1 MKMIASQYI
10 AVSREGSSLE
20 ELSDFSKSDV
30 VPYLERQEGVASV
43 KGIGMVERSVQV
55 ELNADKIGLLND
67 RILEKTDAAL
77 AAARQQLDD
86 AEAKVKEGED
96 ALNEQ
101 EAQFGQTVSATLF
114 DQIRAGAAS
123 MTPEIQS
130 QLEQVSQKLDSF
142 LSMSAQVEQQADQ
155 TLTQTAASLEAAR
168 LAAEARMQEAQKL
181 YQDAQTAYNEA
192 KSVYDEADLAA
203 RTEAEAYLSQ
213 LNEGTT
219 QTAQDADAL
228 IREYLSGDERLAQ
241 LKAQYE
247 AAAEQLSSTAQTFT
261 DAQASLTA
269 LLVQTAGTSA
279 GVQAVT
285 DSESLRSQLTVLN
298 ADLLAVRDG
307 MNSSLT
313 GLMAG
318 AARINALIPQ
328 VTSVM
333 NQLAAQDLTGTLT
346 QEVGKVQGG
355 ISSLQEIL
363 DNLPSLLDQMETG
376 FAALTQGQL
385 DAAVGFSSAANQLTD
400 ASTQLK
406 AARATY
412 EAQKSA
418 ALKNANADALLS
430 PATLAK
436 LIYAQNFS
444 MPAGYIDDEQDN
456 SWLLKVGDE
465 YNSSEDIAG
474 SLLTKSDEIGT
485 VRLQDVADVTV
496 IDNAGTSYTR
506 LNGEDSVLMSVY
518 KSPSVGTNTV
528 SKNVKDALKTLGE
541 KYEGFHSVI
550 LMDQGSYIGLIV
562 QDILMSMITG
572 MILAILILA
581 IFLRD
586 IKPTL
591 LVGISIPLSVL
602 AALLL
607 LYFSRLSLNI
617 MTLSGLSLGV
627 GMLVDNSIVVI
638 ENIFRLRGKGMTAP
652 RAAVQGT
659 RQVAGSIIASTVTT
673 VCVFL
678 PLVFTKGT
686 VRELM
691 IPLGLSIGY
700 CLIASL
706 VAAMTVVPAA
716 ASTILRNSRAKKDRL
731 GEKIHQLYAD
741 ALTICLNHRFAVL
754 GAALALFALSVF
766 ILVRMG
772 IVMLPDM
779 TGNNIQVTIVT
790 PDTDTRDASYGKADQ
805 VMNAILKLDNVKDVG
820 MMDQSST
827 QSMMQ
832 TAAASEGTYG
842 SYVCYVTPS
851 DSHSGKAMR
860 QLAENIEKAAEGI
873 DAKVTASAAGMEDMS
888 ALMSS
893 GLSVNLYGS
902 DLTELQKAA
911 ADVSGIV
918 ESVKGFSDVKTG
930 VEKAEKTLHLKI
942 DKDKAMSYGL
952 TTAQIYAEIAT
963 RLSTSVTSTSITVNG
978 ETMDVKLVDKT
989 DQLLKENLMDMEFTA
1004 TDTASQAMASSGSS
1018 STGDA
1023 MASLGAGSSSSGMAS
1038 LAGSSSTG
1046 TAASGTAS
1054 SGDMSAGLQQSAS
1067 QSGTEEVHK
1076 LSEFAELEETEAP
1089 SSITRSDLNR
1099 YVTVTAVTDKGYNT
1113 ALLSRTLSKKLDS
1126 YAAPEGIRVE
1136 IGGETSQISNMITQ
1150 MVKLMSI
1157 ALLFIYLVMVA
1168 QFQSLLSP
1176 FIVMFTIP
1184 LAFTGGMLGLILA
1197 GEQLSLL
1204 SMIGFL
1210 ILMGTVVNNG
1220 IVFVDYANLL
1230 RLGGLDKRTALIATG
1245 QTRMRPILM
1254 TALTTILA
1262 MTQLIFGN
1270 GMGAQMGRGMAIVI
1284 SAGLLYATF
1293 MTLFIVPVM
1302 YDILFRRKPLT
1313 VDIGSDMDEA
1323 PDDASDYLKQ
1333 LKDSEHL

>member
-1 MKMIASQYI
+1 M
-10 AVSREGSSLE
+10 
-20 ELSDFSKSDV
+20 
-30 VPYLERQEGVASV
+30 
-43 KGIGMVERSVQV
+43 
-55 ELNADKIGLLND
+55 
-67 RILEKTDAAL
+67 
-77 AAARQQLDD
+77 
-86 AEAKVKEGED
+86 
-96 ALNEQ
+96 
-101 EAQFGQTVSATLF
+101 
-114 DQIRAGAAS
+114 
-123 MTPEIQS
+123 
-130 QLEQVSQKLDSF
+130 
-142 LSMSAQVEQQADQ
+142 
-155 TLTQTAASLEAAR
+155 
-168 LAAEARMQEAQKL
+168 
-181 YQDAQTAYNEA
+181 
-192 KSVYDEADLAA
+192 
-203 RTEAEAYLSQ
+203 
-213 LNEGTT
+213 
-219 QTAQDADAL
+219 
-228 IREYLSGDERLAQ
+228 
-241 LKAQYE
+241 
-247 AAAEQLSSTAQTFT
+247 
-261 DAQASLTA
+261 
-269 LLVQTAGTSA
+269 
-279 GVQAVT
+279 
-285 DSESLRSQLTVLN
+285 
-298 ADLLAVRDG
+298 
-307 MNSSLT
+307 
-313 GLMAG
+313 
-318 AARINALIPQ
+318 
-328 VTSVM
+328 
-333 NQLAAQDLTGTLT
+333 
-346 QEVGKVQGG
+346 
-355 ISSLQEIL
+355 
-363 DNLPSLLDQMETG
+363 
-376 FAALTQGQL
+376 
-385 DAAVGFSSAANQLTD
+385 
-400 ASTQLK
+400 
-406 AARATY
+406 
-412 EAQKSA
+412 
-418 ALKNANADALLS
+418 
-430 PATLAK
+430 
-436 LIYAQNFS
+436 
-444 MPAGYIDDEQDN
+444 
-456 SWLLKVGDE
+456 
-465 YNSSEDIAG
+465 
-474 SLLTKSDEIGT
+474 
-485 VRLQDVADVTV
+485 
-496 IDNAGTSYTR
+496 
-506 LNGEDSVLMSVY
+506 
-518 KSPSVGTNTV
+518 
-528 SKNVKDALKTLGE
+528 
-541 KYEGFHSVI
+541 
-550 LMDQGSYIGLIV
+550 
-562 QDILMSMITG
+562 
-572 MILAILILA
+572 
-581 IFLRD
+581 
-586 IKPTL
+586 
-591 LVGISIPLSVL
+591 
-602 AALLL
+602 
-607 LYFSRLSLNI
+607 
-617 MTLSGLSLGV
+617 
-627 GMLVDNSIVVI
+627 
-638 ENIFRLRGKGMTAP
+638 
-652 RAAVQGT
+652 
-659 RQVAGSIIASTVTT
+659 
-673 VCVFL
+673 
-678 PLVFTKGT
+678 
-686 VRELM
+686 
-691 IPLGLSIGY
+691 
-700 CLIASL
+700 
-706 VAAMTVVPAA
+706 
-716 ASTILRNSRAKKDRL
+716 
-731 GEKIHQLYAD
+731 
-741 ALTICLNHRFAVL
+741 L
-754 GAALALFALSVF
+754 GAAVALFALSVF

-842 SYVCYVTPS
+842 SYVCYVTPA

-860 QLAENIEKAAEGI
+860 LLAENIEKAAEGI

-911 ADVSGIV
+911 ADVSEIV

-1023 MASLGAGSSSSGMAS
+1023 MASLGADSSSSAMAS
-1038 LAGSSSTG
+1038 LAGSSGTG
-1046 TAASGTAS
+1046 TAASGSAS

-1099 YVTVTAVTDKGYNT
+1099 YVTVTAETDKGYNT
-1113 ALLSRTLSKKLDS
+1113 ALLSRTLTKKLDS
-1126 YAAPEGIRVE
+1126 YTAPEGIRVE

-1230 RLGGLDKRTALIATG
+1230 RLGGLEKRTALIATG